1 MNILYFAPIYYDD
14 MKQRPQ
20 QIAECLAKKHTVYYI
35 EPTVSFLR
43 WLLKRGRTFRGRSKR
58 LSKNLYVIRLNG
70 LLTLHKS
77 LEMFDIF
84 GINSRSERCQLSSMI
99 QDIDIVWSG
108 YLGWYTLVRHMRD
121 KMIVFDK
128 MDEEDLLA
136 SSFFLKTTL
145 RRNKDRMIALAD
157 IVFVSSIQFYEELKG
172 SKDQL
177 YRIPNAVSHQFA
189 TVPVSYDRISKIKTF
204 GYVGTMGEWFDLSV
218 IEKILEMDPEY
229 EVVLVGRNYLKEIKN
244 PRVHYMGVK
253 KNRELPALIQSFDVC
268 LYNFKQTS
276 LLDTVNPVKIYE
288 YLSLNK
294 PTLAVKSKETIPLQD
309 YLMIYGQV
317 DEIGKFDWEKVKRP
331 FSNPAELK
339 KFLNNNSWMA
349 RAEQME
355 QILSDI
361 QKKTKA
367 RKGMGDKNI

>member
-77 LEMFDIF
+77 LEMFDVF
-84 GINSRSERCQLSSMI
+84 GINSRSELCQLSSMI

-157 IVFVSSIQFYEELKG
+157 IVFVSSIQFYEELKS

-189 TVPVSYDRISKIKTF
+189 AVPVSYDRISKIKTF

-244 PRVHYMGVK
+244 PRVHYVGVK

-309 YLMIYGQV
+309 YLMIYGEV
-317 DEIGKFDWEKVKRP
+317 DEIGKFDWGKVKRP
-331 FSNPAELK
+331 FSNPADLK

-367 RKGMGDKNI
+367 GKGMGYKKI